1 MNRVQFPLTEV
12 DLIGQLA
19 DLKEDHYKNIL
30 VLSALIDLLIEQGFV
45 TREELTRKALEL
57 DAEVGI

>member
-1 MNRVQFPLTEV
+1 MNRIHSHLAEV

-30 VLSALIDLLIEQGFV
+30 VLSALIDLLIEKGIV
-45 TREELTRKALEL
+45 TREELTCKALEL